1 MILPRKITILV
12 DTREQKP
19 LPLPKTIKWSEVGK
33 SAHIIEIRQE
43 PITLD
48 AGDYMIKGA
57 GKSCVVERKGSINE
71 LHQNLQGPDRPRA
84 MRAFQKLVESTQNPI
99 LALDFPLSQRLYK
112 GDRETV
118 FTRLMQLCATYRISI
133 LSVGGGL
140 NARHLLS
147 DLIIRVLLAH
157 YLTAPGKDLNV
168 CQNPTK
174 PLLQSRTS
182 RSSTSR
188 DGIEPTAS

>member
-33 SAHIIEIRQE
+33 HLHIIEIRQE
-43 PITLD
+43 PMVLY

-71 LHQNLQGPDRPRA
+71 LHQNLQGADRPRA
-84 MRAFQKLVESTQNPI
+84 MRAFQKLVESTRNPI

-112 GDRETV
+112 GDRDEV
-118 FTRLMQLCATYRISI
+118 FTRLMQLCAEYHISI

-147 DLIIRVLLAH
+147 DLIVRVLLAN
-157 YLTAPGKDLNV
+157 YLVAPGKDHNV
-168 CQNPTK
+168 CQTK
-174 PLLQSRTS
+174 MTPLLESPTS
-182 RSSTSR
+182 HSSTSR
-188 DGIEPTAS
+188 DAIEPTAS